1 MRSVFTD
8 AAAHTLLPTPSHRRS
23 KLGEVFFK
31 QHSQNGVCGG
41 HRGRNSLSKKAAGV
55 HPGRLAVLLLARLLE
70 GGGEFFFFF
79 FFPAANE
86 KHGCVRQ
93 LSLSL
98 PLLLASSRGLLEE
111 LHNVLELFQ
120 RSLHCLQCML
130 QLHPPLLLVGN
141 DLRQLLLFL
150 LELHALGF

>member
-41 HRGRNSLSKKAAGV
+41 HRGRNSLSKSGKSSPRETGCV
-55 HPGRLAVLLLARLLE
+55 VVGETLGRWGRVL
-70 GGGEFFFFF
+70 FFF